1 MSNIKPSTKPPI
13 PNHILQK
20 IVAETEA
27 HPQTVRRAYHGLPGR
42 GPQRRRVE
50 AALRAAGLLCAL
62 LLALGCSTD
71 GSGLATEG
79 TGGATALSRPSSTL
93 PGTGGATGQA
103 TSRQLVG
110 SGGSVQVTTVPP
122 RGTGGSVQ
130 DAIGD
135 TGAIVV
141 RDAGGE
147 VAGDTTPATCLPF
160 EQTGCPSGQACYYGP
175 RPITQP
181 VPLPNV
187 YCAPVGT
194 GAIWSA
200 CTTVSDCSA
209 GTTCA
214 RRRNLKGTGWRDGT
228 FCLQFCI
235 YDGTANAC
243 PGTTD
248 NYSCD
253 MLSGSGTFEA
263 NIGICDQ

>member
-1 MSNIKPSTKPPI
+1 MGNTDAKKVLTYPETIRI
-13 PNHILQK
+13 A
-20 IVAETEA
+20 AEA
-27 HPQTVRRAYHGLPGR
+27 KVDPKTVRRAYDGKR
-42 GPQRRRVE
+42 GIGDSHRRAV
-50 AALRAAGLLCAL
+50 AALRSAGYLLCVL

-147 VAGDTTPATCLPF
+147 VTVDDTPATCLPI
-160 EQTGCPSGQACYYGP
+160 EQTGCPAGQACYWGIKNAGTY
-175 RPITQP
+175 TAS
-181 VPLPNV
+181 LF
-187 YCAPVGT
+187 CAPEGIVVL
-194 GAIWSA
+194 GAT
-200 CTTVSDCSA
+200 CTAVNDCVA
-209 GTTCA
+209 GTTCWA
-214 RRRNLKGTGWRDGT
+214 REPNDIRTAVCVP
-228 FCLQFCI
+228 FCNT
-235 YDGTANAC
+235 YDNVC
-243 PGTTD
+243 PDFPPIMSPKLCSAIG
-248 NYSCD
+248 
-253 MLSGSGTFEA
+253 GSGTFETSA
-263 NIGICDQ
+263 GICR